1 MAISTFLQ
9 RQAAYC
15 ARLARMCSDP
25 VVAEKL
31 QRMSVK
37 LTLKADEVEER
48 PALAAAEHV
57 ETRRA

>member
-1 MAISTFLQ
+1 
-9 RQAAYC
+9 
-15 ARLARMCSDP
+15 MCSDP

-37 LTLKADEVEER
+37 FTLKADEVEEHR
-48 PALAAAEHV
+48 EPALAAEHA